1 MGFNS
6 GRPAFSEADHRDEAL
21 SLSPYATVEIALSMS
36 WLQAQID
43 KWLVS
48 CWMMLVRAVPIKSKY
63 PPSKT
68 ITQ

>member
-1 MGFNS
+1 
-6 GRPAFSEADHRDEAL
+6 
-21 SLSPYATVEIALSMS
+21 VEIALSMS